1 MRSNKVFIILSSIF
15 LGIAVTT
22 LIFEFYANFECMRL
36 VYKSS
41 QEASNGLGEAIGKAV
56 GISFM
61 YILVIMIGIM
71 AAGFAIPVIPFS
83 AVMLKRVKN
92 APYAIVFLICA
103 TIALVLAIGVMFI
116 MPLSSHNS
124 ATSAISSYSSSY

>member
-1 MRSNKVFIILSSIF
+1 
-15 LGIAVTT
+15 
-22 LIFEFYANFECMRL
+22 MRL

-124 ATSAISSYSSSY
+124 SSSVISSYSSSY